1 MMVRLN
7 SVNQKI
13 LNCANLLKTRLDNPN
28 VYRKIEKVK
37 SRSLTYLD
45 KSALIDLAR
54 VVLETESRDV
64 TGDIIEA
71 GCALGG
77 SSIILAACKHE
88 NRKLLVYDAFGMIPP
103 PSDKDGQDVKQRY
116 EQIANGEAVGIDGNT
131 YYGYLDDLRKIVSN
145 NFCEFGF
152 GLKENNISLI
162 EGYYEDTLHINS
174 PISVA
179 HIDCDWYNSVY
190 TCLEQIVPN
199 LSKEGIIVVDDY
211 FAWSGCKRAVD
222 RYFADKTENF
232 AFINKQKKH
241 IKRVS

>member
-1 MMVRLN
+1 MMVRLH
-7 SVNQKI
+7 SINQKI
-13 LNCANLLKTRLDNPN
+13 LNSANLLKTRLDNPN
-28 VYRKIEKVK
+28 VYKKIEKVK

-45 KSALIDLAR
+45 KGALIDLAR

-77 SSIILAACKHE
+77 SSIIFAACKHK

-131 YYGYLDDLRKIVSN
+131 YYGYFDDLRKIVSN

-179 HIDCDWYNSVY
+179 HIDCDWYHSVY
-190 TCLEQIVPN
+190 LCLEQIAPM
-199 LSKEGIIVVDDY
+199 LSKGGIMTIDDY
-211 FAWSGCKRAVD
+211 YTWSGCRKAVD
-222 RYFADKTENF
+222 EYFRDKDDDFQFRTRNRL
-232 AFINKQKKH
+232 QV
-241 IKRVS
+241 KRL

>member
-13 LNCANLLKTRLDNPN
+13 LNSANLLKTRLDNPN

-116 EQIANGEAVGIDGNT
+116 EQIA
-131 YYGYLDDLRKIVSN
+131 
-145 NFCEFGF
+145 
-152 GLKENNISLI
+152 
-162 EGYYEDTLHINS
+162 
-174 PISVA
+174 
-179 HIDCDWYNSVY
+179 
-190 TCLEQIVPN
+190 
-199 LSKEGIIVVDDY
+199 
-211 FAWSGCKRAVD
+211 
-222 RYFADKTENF
+222 
-232 AFINKQKKH
+232 
-241 IKRVS
+241 

>member
-13 LNCANLLKTRLDNPN
+13 LNSANLLKTRLDNPN

-64 TGDIIEA
+64 TGNIIEA

-162 EGYYEDTLHINS
+162 EGDYEDTLHINS

-179 HIDCDWYNSVY
+179 HIDCDWYHSVY
-190 TCLEQIVPN
+190 LCLEQIAPM
-199 LSKEGIIVVDDY
+199 LSKGGIMTIDDY
-211 FAWSGCKRAVD
+211 YTWSGCRKAVD
-222 RYFADKTENF
+222 EYFRYKDDDFQFRTRNRL
-232 AFINKQKKH
+232 QV
-241 IKRVS
+241 KRL